1 MQSAPTGAFFI
12 DQIIELIIS
21 LFCASLPVT
30 VFIIWRN
37 KENGKNKR
45 VKRKFSTDPHQSEHV
60 RPYFSYLNQ
69 SVAKLALLIP

>member
-37 KENGKNKR
+37 KENG
-45 VKRKFSTDPHQSEHV
+45 
-60 RPYFSYLNQ
+60 
-69 SVAKLALLIP
+69 